1 MGRKRIRPCP
11 IAANTMYINLHT
23 HNQTNKKGEIAIYN
37 LQLPKDELSLYQPC
51 SVGLHPWYVNP
62 ENYKDVIKKI
72 KEIAQYKKVVAIGE
86 CGLDKICTTP
96 FELQKEVFKE
106 QIAISEEA
114 EKPVIIHCVKSYNEI
129 IALKK
134 EIKPLQSWIIHGFR
148 GKAETAKMLSTAGI
162 IVSIGEKFNPEIIQ
176 TISSENIFIE
186 SDESKCSIEEIYRNI
201 ADTWHITSHEL
212 QERVEKL
219 YKKVFVQKA
228 R

>member
-1 MGRKRIRPCP
+1 
-11 IAANTMYINLHT
+11 MYIDLHT
-23 HNQTNKKGEIAIYN
+23 HNKQHNEGIVIYN
-37 LQLPKDELSLYQPC
+37 LQLPNEEPNEHLC
-51 SVGLHPWYVNP
+51 SAGLHPWYINR

-72 KEIAQYKKVVAIGE
+72 KEIAQYKEVVAIGE

-106 QIAISEEA
+106 QIAISEDA

-134 EIKPLQSWIIHGFR
+134 EIKPLQAWIIHGFR
-148 GKAETAKMLSTAGI
+148 GKAETAKMLSAAGI
-162 IVSIGEKFNPEIIQ
+162 ILSIGEKFNPEIIQ

-186 SDESKCSIEEIYRNI
+186 SDESKRPIDEIYRNI